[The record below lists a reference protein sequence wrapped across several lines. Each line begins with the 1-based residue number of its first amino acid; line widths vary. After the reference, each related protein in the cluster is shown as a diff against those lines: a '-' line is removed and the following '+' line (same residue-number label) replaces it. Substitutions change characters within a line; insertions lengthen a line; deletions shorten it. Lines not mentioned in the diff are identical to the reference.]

1 MSVYKMIEIVGT
13 SKESF
18 ADATRNGIKRASRK
32 IRDISWF
39 EVKEQRGTVVDGDVG
54 EFQVK
59 IHVGFKLED

>member
-1 MSVYKMIEIVGT
+1 MSIYKMVEIVGT

-18 ADATRNGIKRASRK
+18 ADATREAVRRASKSLRET
-32 IRDISWF
+32 SGF
-39 EVKEQRGTVVDGDVG
+39 EVKEQRGTIVDGDVG